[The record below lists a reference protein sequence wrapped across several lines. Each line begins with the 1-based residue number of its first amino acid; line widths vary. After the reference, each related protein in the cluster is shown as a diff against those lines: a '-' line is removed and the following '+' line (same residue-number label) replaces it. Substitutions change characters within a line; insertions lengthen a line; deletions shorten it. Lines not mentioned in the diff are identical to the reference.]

1 MNLKNEKLIRCINL
15 KKEYEL
21 GDYIISAIDDVSF
34 EVYKHDFIA
43 IEGPSGAGKTT
54 LLHLIAGLEKPTQGE
69 IYIEWVRTSDLGEEF
84 MTLFRILNIGFIFQ
98 SFNLISSLTAEE
110 NIEFPMQL
118 AGFEEQ
124 VRKERVKQLLNK
136 VKLIERNEHLPIQLS
151 AGEQQRVGIARALAN
166 DPSIILA
173 DEPTAN
179 LDKKNSEI
187 IANLFNELRDEGKT
201 IIVSTH
207 DERILNSAYRI
218 ISMEDGKI
226 IKDTRI
232 KEIPNFEGKII
243 KEIQIPE
250 SIKSLSS
257 NEL

>member
-1 MNLKNEKLIRCINL
+1 M
-15 KKEYEL
+15 
-21 GDYIISAIDDVSF
+21 
-34 EVYKHDFIA
+34 
-43 IEGPSGAGKTT
+43 
-54 LLHLIAGLEKPTQGE
+54 IAGLEKPTQGE